1 MSPAEATDLTREAL
15 FMVLFVAGPILA
27 FGILVGL
34 TIALFQA
41 VTSLQEQTLQ
51 FVPKIFAMALAAV
64 FLIPYLS
71 VRLLEYCTR
80 MFGVAP
86 F

>member
-1 MSPAEATDLTREAL
+1 MDMAREAL
-15 FMVLFVAGPILA
+15 FMVLWVAGPILG

-34 TIALFQA
+34 SIALFQA

-71 VRLLEYCTR
+71 IRLLDYCAR
-80 MFGVAP
+80 MLGTSP

>member
-1 MSPAEATDLTREAL
+1 MSPAQATDLAREAL

-64 FLIPYLS
+64 VLIPYLS